1 MKRALI
7 LIGAAAVCIAVAG
20 AVIGHV
26 MHLAYGHG
34 VYCALGMAATEGC
47 DTTPATGAARIVSAA
62 VLVVCI
68 PLFAAAYGSLMSA
81 HLRKHMDLHRR
92 AAVAQLREE
101 LSVVR
106 KHITD
111 TSAEMHSAL
120 DKHAQDLLDR
130 ADAHHEAL
138 KAHVTAATAPPA
150 PAAAVSEVSEP
161 SAAVPESPPAA
172 GVPKPPRR
180 PGRNT

>member
-1 MKRALI
+1 
-7 LIGAAAVCIAVAG
+7 
-20 AVIGHV
+20 
-26 MHLAYGHG
+26 
-34 VYCALGMAATEGC
+34 
-47 DTTPATGAARIVSAA
+47 
-62 VLVVCI
+62 
-68 PLFAAAYGSLMSA
+68 
-81 HLRKHMDLHRR
+81 MDLHRR
-92 AAVAQLREE
+92 AGVAQLREE

-138 KAHVTAATAPPA
+138 KAHVTAATAP
-150 PAAAVSEVSEP
+150 AAA
-161 SAAVPESPPAA
+161 PESPPAA
-172 GVPKPPRR
+172 AADVPKPPRR